1 MKLRTV
7 FIANTIVAI
16 IYALGAFLMPKEILE
31 LHGFGTDTST
41 IWMGR
46 FFAVELLGIGLVTW
60 FARDSEESSARGSIV
75 LGLMLH
81 DVVGAVV
88 AVLATLEGAMDS
100 TMGWLPVALYVLLGL
115 GYASVY
121 FKK

>member
-7 FIANTIVAI
+7 FIANTIVAL
-16 IYALGAFLMPKEILE
+16 IYALGAFLVPERILE
-31 LHGFGTDTST
+31 MHGLGTDADT
-41 IWMGR
+41 ILMGQ
-46 FFAVELLGIGLVTW
+46 FFAVELLGVGLVTW
-60 FARDSEESSARGSIV
+60 FARNSEESSARGGIV

-88 AVLATLEGAMDS
+88 AVLATLDGTMDS
-100 TMGWLPVALYVLLGL
+100 TMGWLAVALYVLLGL

>member
-7 FIANTIVAI
+7 FIANTIAAL
-16 IYALGAFLMPKEILE
+16 IYALGAFLMPEEILD

-46 FFAVELLGIGLVTW
+46 FFAVELLGVGLVTW
-60 FARDSEESSARGSIV
+60 FARNSEESSARGGIV

>member
-7 FIANTIVAI
+7 FIATTIVSV
-16 IYALGAFLMPKEILE
+16 IYALGVFLMPEEILK

-46 FFAVELLGIGLVTW
+46 FMAVELLGVGLVTW
-60 FARDSEESSARGSIV
+60 FARNSDESSARGGIV

-81 DVVGAVV
+81 DVIGAVV
-88 AVLATLEGAMDS
+88 AVLATLGEAMS